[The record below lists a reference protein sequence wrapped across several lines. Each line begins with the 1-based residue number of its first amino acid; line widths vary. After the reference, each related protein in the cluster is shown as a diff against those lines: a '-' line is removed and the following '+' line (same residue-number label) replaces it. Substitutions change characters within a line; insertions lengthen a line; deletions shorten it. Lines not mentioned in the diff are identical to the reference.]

1 MIKIYLGIKK
11 FCSGIGVYC
20 DQSSLRAFYG
30 HLNSFKSFSYE
41 IGVHKFIFIALFC
54 LHRVDKMMSILTLV
68 NHVEIFFEIFYQ
80 LWVSKLNIFQKAK
93 PDNEAV
99 SSESD
104 RVIPELNKDQQLFDD
119 AISSACQL
127 IKSQSLMKLVTQNV
141 TSLCLQRALP
151 MGISLYE
158 LLQKMTNLQVLLVLQ
173 CSTVPLKLL

>member
-1 MIKIYLGIKK
+1 M
-11 FCSGIGVYC
+11 
-20 DQSSLRAFYG
+20 LRYWSILWSVIA
-30 HLNSFKSFSYE
+30 HLNNFKSFSYE
-41 IGVHKFIFIALFC
+41 VGVHKFIFISLFC
-54 LHRVDKMMSILTLV
+54 LQRVDKMMSILTLV

-80 LWVSKLNIFQKAK
+80 LWVCKLNIFQKAK

-104 RVIPELNKDQQLFDD
+104 RVIQELNKDQQVFDD
-119 AISSACQL
+119 AISSTCQL

-173 CSTVPLKLL
+173 CSTVPYKLL